1 MTDSATPYLVL
12 MGVRLPCTCR
22 MPWWALDHEQMT
34 VSSPELAGSMRQKS
48 IAVIVVA
55 AGKGER
61 VSTDGSSDPKQYRLI
76 AGKPVLSRT
85 VNAFLAVP
93 SVTTIVTVIHPDHA
107 DRYAALG
114 LADERLL
121 APVVGAATR
130 QASVLE
136 GLKALAPLRPD
147 LVLIQ
152 DAARPF
158 ATPRLI
164 ADVIAAL
171 DDREGAL
178 PTLGVTDTIKRSV
191 DHREVTITE
200 DRSQLFA
207 AQTPQG
213 FRFGQIFS
221 AHMRAPTIRR
231 QFTDDAEIAEWA
243 GLRVAMVRGDRDN
256 IKITHP
262 EDFARA
268 ERIISGDQA
277 METRVGTGFDV
288 HPFEPGDAVWLGGVR
303 IPHKAKLK
311 GHSDADVA
319 LHALTDAI
327 LGAIGEGDIGVH
339 FPPSDMQWRGAA
351 SSVFLKHAGDL
362 LAKAGGRIVNLDV
375 TIVCEAPRIG
385 PHVSAMQGII
395 AETLGIATSRIAIK
409 ATTSEQLGFTG
420 REEGIVAMASASI
433 EVPRV
438 D

>member
-1 MTDSATPYLVL
+1 
-12 MGVRLPCTCR
+12 
-22 MPWWALDHEQMT
+22 
-34 VSSPELAGSMRQKS
+34 MRQKS
-48 IAVIVVA
+48 IAVIIVA

-61 VSTDGSSDPKQYRLI
+61 ASADGSADPKQYRPL
-76 AGKPVLSRT
+76 AGIPVLART
-85 VNAFLAVP
+85 ISAFLDL
-93 SVTTIVTVIHPDHA
+93 SYVTSIVTVIHADHA
-107 DRYAALG
+107 TRYAALG
-114 LADERLL
+114 LADQRLL
-121 APVVGAATR
+121 PPVIGGASR

-136 GLKALAPLRPD
+136 GLKVLAPLRPD

-158 ATPRLI
+158 ATPEVVG
-164 ADVIAAL
+164 DVIAVL
-171 DDREGAL
+171 DQYEGAL
-178 PTLGVTDTIKRSV
+178 PALPVTDTIKRSLDGRQV
-191 DHREVTITE
+191 ATTE

-221 AHMRAPTIRR
+221 AHMRASTIRR

-243 GLRVAMVRGDRDN
+243 GLRVAMVMGDRDN

-268 ERIISGDQA
+268 ERILSGDTI
-277 METRVGTGFDV
+277 METRIGTGYDV

-303 IPHKAKLK
+303 IPHTAKLK

-351 SSVFLKHAGDL
+351 STVFLKHAGEL
-362 LAKAGGRIVNLDV
+362 VARARGRIVNVDV
-375 TIVCEAPRIG
+375 TIVCEGPRIAS
-385 PHVSAMQGII
+385 HVPAMQRVIG
-395 AETLGIATSRIAIK
+395 ETLGITPGRIAIK
-409 ATTSEQLGFTG
+409 ATTSERLGFVG
-420 REEGIVAMASASI
+420 REEGIVAMASASV

>member
-1 MTDSATPYLVL
+1 
-12 MGVRLPCTCR
+12 
-22 MPWWALDHEQMT
+22 
-34 VSSPELAGSMRQKS
+34 MRQKS

-55 AGKGER
+55 AGQGER
-61 VSTDGSSDPKQYRLI
+61 ASAGGVPDPKQYRNV
-76 AGKPVLSRT
+76 AGVPVLKRT
-85 VNAFLAVP
+85 IQAFLEHPAIGQIIP
-93 SVTTIVTVIHPDHA
+93 VIHASHV
-107 DRYAALG
+107 DRYAAL
-114 LADERLL
+114 DIENPRLL
-121 APVVGAATR
+121 PPVIGGATR

-136 GLKALAPLRPD
+136 GLKTLAPLRPD

-158 ATPRLI
+158 ATQDLI
-164 ADVIAAL
+164 GDVIAVL
-171 DDREGAL
+171 DLYDGAL
-178 PTLGVTDTIKRSV
+178 PALGVTDTIKRSL
-191 DHREVTITE
+191 DGREVAATE
-200 DRSQLFA
+200 DRGQLFA

-221 AHMRAPTIRR
+221 AHMRASTIRR

-243 GLRVAMVRGDRDN
+243 GLKVAMVMGGPDN

-262 EDFARA
+262 EDFERA
-268 ERIISGDQA
+268 ERIVLGDLS

-303 IPHKAKLK
+303 IPYKAKLK

-339 FPPSDMQWRGAA
+339 FPPSDMQWKGAA
-351 SSVFLKHAGDL
+351 STVFLKHAGDL
-362 LAKAGGRIVNLDV
+362 VTRAGGRIVNLDV
-375 TIVCEAPRIG
+375 TIVCEGPRIAQ
-385 PHVSAMQGII
+385 HVPAMQAVI

-409 ATTSEQLGFTG
+409 ATTSEKLGFTG
-420 REEGIVAMASASI
+420 REEGIVAMASASV
-433 EVPRV
+433 EVPRT

>member
-1 MTDSATPYLVL
+1 
-12 MGVRLPCTCR
+12 
-22 MPWWALDHEQMT
+22 
-34 VSSPELAGSMRQKS
+34 MRQKS

-61 VSTDGSSDPKQYRLI
+61 AGADGVSEPKQYR
-76 AGKPVLSRT
+76 AVGGVPVLART
-85 VNAFLAVP
+85 VGNFLALAEVS
-93 SVTTIVTVIHPDHA
+93 SVTVVIHADHA
-107 DRYAALG
+107 ERYAALG
-114 LADERLL
+114 LTDERLMQ
-121 APVVGAATR
+121 PVIGGTTR

-136 GLKALAPLRPD
+136 GLKNLAPGRPD

-158 ATPRLI
+158 VPARVTG
-164 ADVIAAL
+164 AVVAAL
-171 DDREGAL
+171 EQHDGAL
-178 PTLGVTDTIKRSV
+178 PVLAVTDTIKRSLDGEQV
-191 DHREVTITE
+191 ATTE
-200 DRSQLFA
+200 DRGQLFA

-213 FRFGQIFS
+213 FRFSQIFS
-221 AHMRAPTIRR
+221 AHMRASTIRR

-243 GLRVAMVRGDRDN
+243 GLHVAMVPGDRDN

-268 ERIISGDQA
+268 ERILSGDQA
-277 METRVGTGFDV
+277 METRIGTGFDV
-288 HPFEPGDAVWLGGVR
+288 HQLEPGDGVWLGGIK
-303 IPHKAKLK
+303 IPHTARLK

-351 SSVFLKHAGDL
+351 SSIFLRHAGKL
-362 LAKAGGRIVNLDV
+362 LAERGGRIVNLDV
-375 TIVCEAPRIG
+375 TIVCEAPRIAE
-385 PHVSAMQGII
+385 HVPAMRNVI
-395 AETLGIATSRIAIK
+395 AEALGIATSRIAVK
-409 ATTSEQLGFTG
+409 ATTSERIGFVG
-420 REEGIVAMASASI
+420 REEGIVAMASASV

>member
-1 MTDSATPYLVL
+1 
-12 MGVRLPCTCR
+12 
-22 MPWWALDHEQMT
+22 
-34 VSSPELAGSMRQKS
+34 MRQKS

-61 VSTDGSSDPKQYRLI
+61 ASSDGSNDPKQYRPL
-76 AGKPVLSRT
+76 AGMPVLSRT
-85 VNAFLAVP
+85 IKAFLDLAYVT
-93 SVTTIVTVIHPDHA
+93 SVTVVIHADH
-107 DRYAALG
+107 DERYAALG
-114 LADERLL
+114 LRDERLL
-121 APVVGAATR
+121 PPVVGGASR

-136 GLKALAPLRPD
+136 GLKALAPARPD

-158 ATPRLI
+158 ATPRVI
-164 ADVIAAL
+164 GDVVAAL
-171 DDREGAL
+171 EQYEGAL
-178 PTLGVTDTIKRSV
+178 PGLPVTDTIKRSLDGRQV
-191 DHREVTITE
+191 ATTE

-221 AHMRAPTIRR
+221 AHMRASTIRR

-243 GLRVAMVRGDRDN
+243 GLRVAMVMGDLDN

-262 EDFARA
+262 EDFVRA
-268 ERIISGDQA
+268 ERVISGDFA

-288 HPFEPGDAVWLGGVR
+288 HQFEPGDAVWLGGVR
-303 IPHKAKLK
+303 IPHTARLK

-351 SSVFLKHAGDL
+351 STVFLKHAGDL
-362 LAKAGGRIVNLDV
+362 VRRAGGRIVNLDV
-375 TIVCEAPRIG
+375 TIVCEAPRITV
-385 PHVSAMQGII
+385 HVAAMKEVIG
-395 AETLGIATSRIAIK
+395 ATLGIATSRIAIK

-420 REEGIVAMASASI
+420 REEGIVAMASASV

>member
-1 MTDSATPYLVL
+1 
-12 MGVRLPCTCR
+12 
-22 MPWWALDHEQMT
+22 
-34 VSSPELAGSMRQKS
+34 MRQKS
-48 IAVIVVA
+48 IAVLVVA

-61 VSTDGSSDPKQYRLI
+61 VSADGSSDPKQYRPV
-76 AGKPVLSRT
+76 ARKPVLART
-85 VNAFLAVP
+85 VEAFLALP
-93 SVTTIVTVIHPDHA
+93 EVTSALAVIHPDHA
-107 DRYAALG
+107 DRYAALK
-114 LADERLL
+114 LADPRLL
-121 APVVGAATR
+121 PPVIGGASR

-136 GLKALAPLRPD
+136 GLKALAPHRPD

-158 ATPRLI
+158 TA
-164 ADVIAAL
+164 AKVVGDVLAAL
-171 DDREGAL
+171 DHYEGAL
-178 PTLGVTDTIKRSV
+178 PALAVTDTIKRSV
-191 DHREVTITE
+191 DGKQVATTE

-221 AHMRAPTIRR
+221 AHMRASTIRR

-243 GLRVAMVRGDRDN
+243 GLRVAMVAGDRDN
-256 IKITHP
+256 LKITHP

-268 ERIISGDQA
+268 ERILSGDQI

-351 SSVFLKHAGDL
+351 STIFLKHAGAL
-362 LAKAGGRIVNLDV
+362 VARASGRIVNLDV

-385 PHVSAMQGII
+385 PHVAAMQGII
-395 AETLGIATSRIAIK
+395 AETLEIATSRIAIK

>member
-1 MTDSATPYLVL
+1 
-12 MGVRLPCTCR
+12 
-22 MPWWALDHEQMT
+22 
-34 VSSPELAGSMRQKS
+34 MRQKS
-48 IAVIVVA
+48 IAVIIVA

-61 VSTDGSSDPKQYRLI
+61 AGSDGSTDPKQYRPV
-76 AGKPVLSRT
+76 AGMPVLRRT
-85 VNAFLAVP
+85 VDAFLALP
-93 SVTTIVTVIHPDHA
+93 EVTSILPVIHVDHA
-107 DRYAALG
+107 ARYAALG
-114 LADERLL
+114 LADDRLL
-121 APVVGAATR
+121 PPVSGGVTR

-136 GLKALAPLRPD
+136 GLKALAPQRPD

-152 DAARPF
+152 DAARPLVS
-158 ATPRLI
+158 AEVVG
-164 ADVIAAL
+164 AVIAAL
-171 DDREGAL
+171 KQHDGAL
-178 PTLGVTDTIKRSV
+178 PTLPVTDTIKRSV
-191 DHREVTITE
+191 DGSQVVTTE

-221 AHMRAPTIRR
+221 AHMRAATIRR

-243 GLRVAMVRGDRDN
+243 GLRVAMVMGGRDN

-262 EDFARA
+262 EDFSRA
-268 ERIISGDQA
+268 ERIVRGDHA

-303 IPHKAKLK
+303 IPHTAKLK
-311 GHSDADVA
+311 GHSDADAA

-339 FPPSDMQWRGAA
+339 FPPSDMQWRGVA
-351 SSVFLKHAGDL
+351 STVFLKHAGEL
-362 LAKAGGRIVNLDV
+362 VAKAGGRIVNLDV
-375 TIVCEAPRIG
+375 TIVCEAPRIAA
-385 PHVSAMQGII
+385 HVPAMQAVIG
-395 AETLGIATSRIAIK
+395 ETLGIATTRIAVK

-420 REEGIVAMASASI
+420 REEGIVAMASASV

>member
-1 MTDSATPYLVL
+1 
-12 MGVRLPCTCR
+12 
-22 MPWWALDHEQMT
+22 
-34 VSSPELAGSMRQKS
+34 MRQKS
-48 IAVIVVA
+48 IAVLVVA
-55 AGKGER
+55 AGKGQR
-61 VSTDGSSDPKQYRLI
+61 VSADGSTDPKQYRSV
-76 AGKPVLSRT
+76 AGKPVLIRT
-85 VNAFLAVP
+85 IDAFLALP
-93 SVTTIVTVIHPDHA
+93 YVTHVLAVIHSEHA
-107 DRYAALG
+107 ERYAALR
-114 LADERLL
+114 LADPRLL
-121 APVVGAATR
+121 PPVTGGASR

-158 ATPRLI
+158 ATARVVG
-164 ADVIAAL
+164 DVVAAL
-171 DDREGAL
+171 ERYDGAL
-178 PTLGVTDTIKRSV
+178 PVLGVTDTIKRSQDGQQV
-191 DHREVTITE
+191 STTE
-200 DRSQLFA
+200 DRQQLFA

-221 AHMRAPTIRR
+221 AHMRASTIHR

-243 GLRVAMVRGDRDN
+243 GLRVAMVMGDRDN

-268 ERIISGDQA
+268 ERIIAGELA

-303 IPHKAKLK
+303 IPHSAKLK

-351 SSVFLKHAGDL
+351 STVFLKHAGDL
-362 LAKAGGRIVNLDV
+362 VERAGGRIVNLDV
-375 TIVCEAPRIG
+375 TIVCEAPRIAQ
-385 PHVSAMQGII
+385 HVPAMRAII
-395 AETLGIATSRIAIK
+395 GETLGLATTRIAIK

-420 REEGIVAMASASI
+420 REEGIVAMASASV

>member
-1 MTDSATPYLVL
+1 
-12 MGVRLPCTCR
+12 
-22 MPWWALDHEQMT
+22 
-34 VSSPELAGSMRQKS
+34 MRQKS
-48 IAVIVVA
+48 IAVLVVA

-61 VSTDGSSDPKQYRLI
+61 VSADGSIDPKQYRLI
-76 AGKPVLSRT
+76 GAKPVLART
-85 VNAFLAVP
+85 VEAFLDLPVVT
-93 SVTTIVTVIHPDHA
+93 SVLTVIHPDHA

-114 LADERLL
+114 LADARLL
-121 APVVGAATR
+121 PPVVGGASR

-136 GLKALAPLRPD
+136 GLKALAPRRPD

-158 ATPRLI
+158 TTEKVI
-164 ADVIAAL
+164 GDVVAAL
-171 DDREGAL
+171 EHYEGAL
-178 PTLGVTDTIKRSV
+178 PVLGVTDTIKRSV
-191 DHREVTITE
+191 DGRQVTVTE
-200 DRSQLFA
+200 DRNQLFA

-221 AHMRAPTIRR
+221 AHMRASTIRR

-243 GLRVAMVRGDRDN
+243 GLRVAMVMGDRDN

-268 ERIISGDQA
+268 DRIISGDQI

-303 IPHKAKLK
+303 IPHTAKLK

-351 SSVFLKHAGDL
+351 STVFLKHAGDL
-362 LAKAGGRIVNLDV
+362 VTKAGGRIVNLDV

-385 PHVSAMQGII
+385 PHVAAMQGII
-395 AETLGIATSRIAIK
+395 GETLGIATSRIAIK

-420 REEGIVAMASASI
+420 REEGIVAMASASV

>member
-1 MTDSATPYLVL
+1 
-12 MGVRLPCTCR
+12 
-22 MPWWALDHEQMT
+22 
-34 VSSPELAGSMRQKS
+34 MRPKS
-48 IAVIVVA
+48 IAVIIVA

-61 VSTDGSSDPKQYRLI
+61 ASLDGSIDPKQYRPVG
-76 AGKPVLSRT
+76 GKPVLART
-85 VNAFLAVP
+85 VQAFLDLPFVT
-93 SVTTIVTVIHPDHA
+93 SVTAVIHADHA

-114 LADERLL
+114 FSNERLL
-121 APVVGAATR
+121 APVIGGTSR

-136 GLKALAPLRPD
+136 GLKALAPQRPD

-158 ATPRLI
+158 APPQVI
-164 ADVIAAL
+164 GDVVEAL
-171 DDREGAL
+171 ERFEGAL
-178 PTLGVTDTIKRSV
+178 PTLRVIDTIKRSLDGRQV
-191 DHREVTITE
+191 AATE
-200 DRSQLFA
+200 DREQLFA

-221 AHMRAPTIRR
+221 AHMRASTIRR

-243 GLRVAMVRGDRDN
+243 GLRVAMVAGHVDSF
-256 IKITHP
+256 KITRP

-268 ERIISGDQA
+268 ERIFGGDIA

-288 HPFEPGDAVWLGGVR
+288 HPFEPGDGVWLGGVK
-303 IPHKAKLK
+303 IPHDKKLK

-339 FPPSDMQWRGAA
+339 FPPSDMQWRGMA
-351 SSVFLKHAGDL
+351 STVFLKHAGKL
-362 LAKAGGRIVNLDV
+362 VNEAGGRIVNLDV
-375 TIVCEAPRIG
+375 TIVCEAPRIAV
-385 PHVSAMQGII
+385 HVPAMREVIG
-395 AETLGIATSRIAIK
+395 AALGIATFRIAVK

-420 REEGIVAMASASI
+420 REEGIVAMASASV
-433 EVPRV
+433 EMPRG

>member
-1 MTDSATPYLVL
+1 
-12 MGVRLPCTCR
+12 
-22 MPWWALDHEQMT
+22 
-34 VSSPELAGSMRQKS
+34 MRHKS

-55 AGKGER
+55 AGRGER
-61 VSTDGSSDPKQYRLI
+61 ASADGSSEPKQYRPI
-76 AGKPVLSRT
+76 AGVPMLART
-85 VNAFLAVP
+85 MRAFLARAE
-93 SVTTIVTVIHPDHA
+93 VTRLVTVIHAEHT

-114 LADERLL
+114 LADDRLMD
-121 APVVGAATR
+121 PVIGGASR
-130 QASVLE
+130 QASVLA
-136 GLKALAPLRPD
+136 GLKALAPMRPD

-158 ATPRLI
+158 VTPVVI
-164 ADVIAAL
+164 GDVIAAL
-171 DDREGAL
+171 DESDGAL
-178 PTLGVTDTIKRSV
+178 PVLPVIDTIKRSL
-191 DHREVTITE
+191 DGLQIATTE
-200 DRSQLFA
+200 DRNQLFA

-213 FRFGQIFS
+213 FRFSQIFS
-221 AHMRAPTIRR
+221 AHMRASTIRR

-243 GLRVAMVRGDRDN
+243 GLRVALVPGDRDN
-256 IKITHP
+256 IKLTHP

-351 SSVFLKHAGDL
+351 STIFLKHAGGL
-362 LAKAGGRIVNLDV
+362 VAKAGGRIVNLDV
-375 TIVCEAPRIG
+375 TIVCEAPRVAV
-385 PHVSAMQGII
+385 HVPAMQAVIG
-395 AETLGIATSRIAIK
+395 ETLGIATTRIAIK

-420 REEGIVAMASASI
+420 REEGIVAMASASV
-433 EVPRV
+433 EMPRGT
-438 D
+438 

>member
-1 MTDSATPYLVL
+1 
-12 MGVRLPCTCR
+12 
-22 MPWWALDHEQMT
+22 
-34 VSSPELAGSMRQKS
+34 MREKS

-61 VSTDGSSDPKQYRLI
+61 VNADGSGDPKQYRQL
-76 AGKPVLSRT
+76 AGKPVLART
-85 VNAFLAVP
+85 INAFLTVP
-93 SVTTIVTVIHPDHA
+93 SITAIVPVIHPDHA
-107 DRYAALG
+107 ERYETLR
-114 LADERLL
+114 LVDERLL

-158 ATPRLI
+158 ATTTVI
-164 ADVIAAL
+164 ANVIAAL
-171 DDREGAL
+171 ERYEGAL
-178 PTLGVTDTIKRSV
+178 PVAPVTDTIKRSLDGQQV
-191 DHREVTITE
+191 STTE
-200 DRSQLFA
+200 DRNQLFA

-221 AHMRAPTIRR
+221 AHMRASTIRR

-243 GLRVAMVRGDRDN
+243 GLRVAMVEGDRDN

-277 METRVGTGFDV
+277 METRIGTGFDV

-303 IPHKAKLK
+303 IPHKAKLR

-362 LAKAGGRIVNLDV
+362 VAKAGGRIVNLDV

-420 REEGIVAMASASI
+420 REEGIVAMASASV

>member
-1 MTDSATPYLVL
+1 
-12 MGVRLPCTCR
+12 
-22 MPWWALDHEQMT
+22 
-34 VSSPELAGSMRQKS
+34 MRSKS

-61 VSTDGSSDPKQYRLI
+61 AGVDGLPQPKQYRPIGGMPILR
-76 AGKPVLSRT
+76 RT
-85 VNAFLAVP
+85 IEAFLATPEVT
-93 SVTTIVTVIHPDHA
+93 SVLPVIHADHA
-107 DRYAALG
+107 DLYASLG
-114 LADERLL
+114 ITDQRLQ
-121 APVVGAATR
+121 APVTGGATR

-136 GLKALAPLRPD
+136 GLKALAPSRPD

-158 ATPRLI
+158 AAPRLI
-164 ADVIAAL
+164 GDVIAAL
-171 DDREGAL
+171 DQHDGAL
-178 PTLGVTDTIKRSV
+178 PALPVTDTIKRALDGAQV
-191 DHREVTITE
+191 AATE
-200 DRSQLFA
+200 DRNQLFA

-221 AHMRAPTIRR
+221 AHMRASTIRR
-231 QFTDDAEIAEWA
+231 QFTDDAEVAEWA
-243 GLRVAMVRGDRDN
+243 GLRVALVMGDRDN

-268 ERIISGDQA
+268 DRILSGDKP

-288 HPFEPGDAVWLGGVR
+288 HSFEPGDAVWLGGIR
-303 IPHKAKLK
+303 IPHTARLK

-339 FPPSDMQWRGAA
+339 FPPSDMQWRGVA
-351 SSVFLKHAGDL
+351 STVFLRHAGEL
-362 LAKAGGRIVNLDV
+362 VKKAGGRIVNLDV
-375 TIVCEAPRIG
+375 TIVCEAPRINS
-385 PHVSAMQGII
+385 HVPAMRGVIG
-395 AETLGIATSRIAIK
+395 ETLGIASSRIAIK

-433 EVPRV
+433 ELPRV